1 MNRRARIWHRAI
13 QLLLACVGA
22 LVATAAHAGGTCSYT
37 PDNPYGNNPAVLVAP
52 LNVNALTVGRD
63 VPNGT
68 VLYRQTVRPM
78 SPRVTCS
85 NVGTIAT
92 ITKNFKLPTTPLPL
106 ANWNGSPY
114 PGHVYQTGVP
124 GIGIALWYAGNPFPW
139 TTTSDNCGG
148 LTVSCNW
155 TIETAQFD
163 ISVIKIGPVSPGVI
177 QASNFPTVQIDWVTD
192 NTLTV
197 QRTSFTGSINIVA
210 QTCTTPDVNV
220 DMGAHQTR
228 AFTGAGSATPWRDF
242 SIQLQN
248 CPAFYRSYAYVQN
261 NDSATGWSSSVA
273 TNPNVLGF
281 TLAPSTPIINPAQGI
296 VGLSPAMS
304 GPATATG
311 VGLQV
316 ATASNV
322 PVSFNTV
329 MSSGITPTATS
340 GASYSIPL
348 RARYIQTG
356 SSAPTPG
363 PANTSIM
370 FTINYQ

>member
-1 MNRRARIWHRAI
+1 M
-13 QLLLACVGA
+13 
-22 LVATAAHAGGTCSYT
+22 
-37 PDNPYGNNPAVLVAP
+37 
-52 LNVNALTVGRD
+52 
-63 VPNGT
+63 
-68 VLYRQTVRPM
+68 
-78 SPRVTCS
+78 
-85 NVGTIAT
+85 
-92 ITKNFKLPTTPLPL
+92 
-106 ANWNGSPY
+106 
-114 PGHVYQTGVP
+114 
-124 GIGIALWYAGNPFPW
+124 
-139 TTTSDNCGG
+139 
-148 LTVSCNW
+148 
-155 TIETAQFD
+155 
-163 ISVIKIGPVSPGVI
+163 
-177 QASNFPTVQIDWVTD
+177 
-192 NTLTV
+192 
-197 QRTSFTGSINIVA
+197 
-210 QTCTTPDVNV
+210 
-220 DMGAHQTR
+220 
-228 AFTGAGSATPWRDF
+228 
-242 SIQLQN
+242 
-248 CPAFYRSYAYVQN
+248 
-261 NDSATGWSSSVA
+261 
-273 TNPNVLGF
+273 LGF